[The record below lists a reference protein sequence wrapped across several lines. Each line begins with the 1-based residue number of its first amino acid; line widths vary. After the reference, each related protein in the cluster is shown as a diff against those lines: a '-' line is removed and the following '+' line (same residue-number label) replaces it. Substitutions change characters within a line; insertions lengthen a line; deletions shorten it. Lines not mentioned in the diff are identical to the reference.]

1 VSDYAA
7 FLAGKR
13 HLWTGRGVTPTDDP
27 AWLWPFQ
34 RALRNWALQKGRA
47 ALFCD
52 TGLGKT
58 RMQVS
63 WADQIPGRVLILA
76 PLAVG
81 EQTIRE
87 AQRVGITVGPV
98 GSGARIEITNYERLH
113 RVRPADFEREWLYA
127 DGYRYTLECGH
138 KQNRSSRT
146 MFRVRCRECDAVA
159 HGWKAET
166 ARPEA
171 QP

>member
-1 VSDYAA
+1 VSI
-7 FLAGKR
+7 LRR
-13 HLWTGRGVTPTDDP
+13 HRGP
-27 AWLWPFQ
+27 
-34 RALRNWALQKGRA
+34 LRKI
-47 ALFCD
+47 
-52 TGLGKT
+52 
-58 RMQVS
+58 V
-63 WADQIPGRVLILA
+63 
-76 PLAVG
+76 
-81 EQTIRE
+81 
-87 AQRVGITVGPV
+87 
-98 GSGARIEITNYERLH
+98 
-113 RVRPADFEREWLYA
+113 EREWLYA